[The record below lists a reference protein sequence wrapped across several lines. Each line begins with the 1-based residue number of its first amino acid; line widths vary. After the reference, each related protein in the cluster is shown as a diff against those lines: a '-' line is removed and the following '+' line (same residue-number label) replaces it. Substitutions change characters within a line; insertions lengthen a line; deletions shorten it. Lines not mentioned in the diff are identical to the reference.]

1 MAVDREPSPED
12 AGKVKFNYQN
22 ITAEVTAD
30 TVKVLN
36 KNLFVN
42 TDTFDC
48 KVTLAKN
55 GKVIRTEA
63 LETAVEPL
71 SEEEYKLPFEKG

>member
-1 MAVDREPSPED
+1 M
-12 AGKVKFNYQN
+12 KFNYQN

-55 GKVIRTEA
+55 GK
-63 LETAVEPL
+63 
-71 SEEEYKLPFEKG
+71 

>member
-1 MAVDREPSPED
+1 MQE
-12 AGKVKFNYQN
+12 VKFNYQN

-30 TVKVLN
+30 TVKVIN

-42 TDTFDC
+42 TNTFDC

-63 LETAVEPL
+63 LEQQL
-71 SEEEYKLPFEKG
+71 SH